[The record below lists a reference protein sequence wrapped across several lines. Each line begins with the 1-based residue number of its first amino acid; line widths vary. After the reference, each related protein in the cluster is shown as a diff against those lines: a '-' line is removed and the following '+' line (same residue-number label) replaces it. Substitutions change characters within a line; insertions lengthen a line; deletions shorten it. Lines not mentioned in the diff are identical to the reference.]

1 MEKLKE
7 EFSSLL
13 VSIENNLPTLIT
25 AVLVLVI
32 GFFMANKIKA
42 FIQKRTQPKS
52 ESVLAGGFV
61 AQFVNTTIKFLTIV
75 VALRIIG
82 FTDLT
87 SNLLAGAGIITAILG
102 FAFKDIGENFLAG
115 ILLAFKSPFKINDL
129 IETEGVIG
137 NVVDLTIRETR
148 IKTLDGKDVF
158 IPNGQIIK
166 NPLYNYTID
175 GFLRYD
181 FVVGLDYN
189 SNIKQAIQVII
200 DTVNNVEN
208 VLKGD
213 KKPTVAVEE
222 FAPST
227 INIRVFFWI
236 DTFQSRSKSYHI
248 GIESEVMKR
257 VLESLTQEGF
267 GLPADIVEIKQ
278 YKS

>member
-1 MEKLKE
+1 
-7 EFSSLL
+7 
-13 VSIENNLPTLIT
+13 
-25 AVLVLVI
+25 
-32 GFFMANKIKA
+32 MANKIKA

-248 GIESEVMKR
+248 GIKSEVMKR